1 MLKKYLSMRETPKR
15 RRRFNADVVSLASLE
30 IARQQRKSR
39 PYPDRK
45 LLGSLWGPEDS
56 GEDLPLPCPADP
68 AGLIDCKH
76 ARLWFRPSAAVRPY
90 SPDEEDVLVADVCV
104 SSLPST
110 GLLHVTSSAPTM
122 QQQRADNSSKTQ
134 GATPKDS
141 PRHGESAS
149 QTVVV
154 SADNSDA
161 MEVQSSGGPVNTAKR
176 GSSCQRASTRC
187 HRIGATGK
195 KGKGHPR

>member
-1 MLKKYLSMRETPKR
+1 MDGLPSGSRNGEYR
-15 RRRFNADVVSLASLE
+15 E

-45 LLGSLWGPEDS
+45 LLGSLWGSEDS
-56 GEDLPLPCPADP
+56 SEDLPLPCPADP

-90 SPDEEDVLVADVCV
+90 SSDEEDVLVADVCV

-110 GLLHVTSSAPTM
+110 GLSRVTSPAPTM

-141 PRHGESAS
+141 PLHGESAS

-154 SADNSDA
+154 SADNSIIPATQAAPRGTPPKLPDGDNNRRRSSVVGLAVVMDA
-161 MEVQSSGGPVNTAKR
+161 S
-176 GSSCQRASTRC
+176 
-187 HRIGATGK
+187 K
-195 KGKGHPR
+195 KKTE

>member
-1 MLKKYLSMRETPKR
+1 M
-15 RRRFNADVVSLASLE
+15 
-30 IARQQRKSR
+30 
-39 PYPDRK
+39 PDRK

-56 GEDLPLPCPADP
+56 SEDLPLPCPADP

-76 ARLWFRPSAAVRPY
+76 ARLRFRPSAAVRPY

-110 GLLHVTSSAPTM
+110 GLSRVTSSAPTM

-141 PRHGESAS
+141 PLHGESAS

-161 MEVQSSGGPVNTAKR
+161 MDVQSSGGPVNTAKR
-176 GSSCQRASTRC
+176 GPPVNVLPQDVIASEQP
-187 HRIGATGK
+187 AK
-195 KGKGHPR
+195 KGISSSRTKTPKRSTASPKQSRVWYQEASLSAAPAPCLKDQR